1 MADNRMLT
9 LPPISASEPKKRA
22 TKVEGFSISKEQR
35 VELLK
40 VALEY
45 DQLAQHAEQWQHDL
59 NKPPIAE
66 MAEPQSP
73 VQ

>member
-1 MADNRMLT
+1 MTDTRMLD
-9 LPPISASEPKKRA
+9 PASISASEPKKRA

-59 NKPPIAE
+59 NKPSIAE
-66 MAEPQSP
+66 MAEPQFP
-73 VQ
+73 VP